1 MKQFATSDD
10 ALEFAIQR
18 EQGSHD
24 WYMELASVVERSGMK
39 GIFEQFAGEELGHKA
54 RLEGI
59 KKNRSLIPAQKQ
71 VADLKIG
78 DYLVE
83 EEPTPDMSYQNAL
96 ILAMKKE
103 KAAFKL
109 YSDLSVS
116 TQDAGLKDL
125 FQVLAQE
132 EARHKLRFETEYDDT
147 IMKDN

>member
-1 MKQFATSDD
+1 MKQFATSDE

-18 EQGSHD
+18 EQEAHD
-24 WYMELASVVERSGMK
+24 WYMNLAAVVQRSGMR
-39 GIFEQFAGEELGHKA
+39 GVFEQFAGEELGHKA

-59 KKNRSLIPAQKQ
+59 KRDRSLLPAETR

-83 EEPTPDMSYQNAL
+83 EEPTADMTYQSAL

-109 YSDLSVS
+109 YSDLAASI
-116 TQDAGLKDL
+116 QDAGLRSM

-132 EARHKLRFETEYDDT
+132 EAKHKLRFETEYDDT
-147 IMKDN
+147 VMKDN